1 MIKPFGP
8 YVVFGPPGSGKSHLL
23 SQLADGLLERHG
35 LRSLIVSDLAEDF
48 STHLVIHGAEEALES
63 ELTKDLLRLFRQ
75 SRKRALTVGL
85 SFFGPRSLARVL
97 DVECLARQA
106 SIQVFFPDLVAPGS
120 DYAPFRLTS
129 KELAFLGHPV
139 DADRRALVIRQDLT
153 TGLQSRVIVPLNTIT
168 PLGAVNLFS
177 KGELL

>member
-1 MIKPFGP
+1 
-8 YVVFGPPGSGKSHLL
+8 
-23 SQLADGLLERHG
+23 LLERHG

-153 TGLQSRVIVPLNTIT
+153 TGLQSRVIVPLNNIT
-168 PLGAVNLFS
+168 PLGAVNLFR